1 MIQHVNY
8 FVLVILSY
16 ISYAA
21 RFISNNTLV
30 ICYIQSFSQSLYA
43 CRVCAKNFQNYNS

>member
-8 FVLVILSY
+8 FLLAILSY
-16 ISYAA
+16 ISYAG

-30 ICYIQSFSQSLYA
+30 IRYRQSLSQFLYA